1 MSQMPR
7 KPRTT
12 RKPKSTGHY
21 QSTGPDCTDV
31 TVYQSGG
38 QAVVR
43 EQRTLELKAGGNAV
57 FLEGMPT
64 QYSPNTLNVLEY
76 EGVLNTGELA
86 LGPISY
92 RAANLDKARIL
103 SGSVDQPVVVEKY
116 LGNGHVERVTGTL
129 KAVFGNE
136 AAVERADTG
145 TLFFAQVAQVEL
157 LGGIP
162 AGLSATPSLMMTPKA
177 KADGAYRIKILY
189 ETGGFGWSARHSAF
203 YDEKAGK
210 LTCFETS
217 VAITNGSGA
226 NFKDAQLRLLAGSN
240 YRRNRGGLEMA
251 MMSAAP
257 PSPKGGGMRAQA
269 ASFEAADSVQETV
282 GDSKMYTLSDAV
294 TICDGETQ
302 QVTLA
307 RGSEVKV
314 KREYFLGYGWYQQ
327 VKEEDAQ
334 KQGVMIRLRL
344 VNDKEHNLGKAL
356 PAGEVNIFQ
365 FDSSGAPQKI
375 GTTAISHVAEG
386 EKFKLEFGPS
396 SEVKAVRRL
405 VDSKDTEVPRPP
417 KKDEGR
423 VYPQRDA
430 NFVDEGPHMGP
441 AVHNPRLRPPVQEEP
456 VEPLRFTEEER
467 EIIIYNYKAE
477 PVEVIITENVPV
489 NAEWTWKPEKHE
501 LVEEFAQD
509 APGTH
514 TAKVAVPAKA
524 DGGKKVLRYR
534 IKYQTNQ

>member
-7 KPRTT
+7 NPRQT

-64 QYSPNTLNVLEY
+64 QYTPNTLNVLEY
-76 EGVLNTGELA
+76 EGVLNSGELA

-116 LGNGHVERVTGTL
+116 LGNGHVERVSGTL
-129 KAVFGNE
+129 KAVFGTE

-157 LGGIP
+157 LSGIP
-162 AGLSATPSLMMTPKA
+162 SGLSATPSLMMSPKA
-177 KADGAYRIKILY
+177 KVDGTYKIKILY

-217 VAITNGSGA
+217 VAISNGSGA
-226 NFKDAQLRLLAGSN
+226 TFKNAQLRLLAGAN
-240 YRRNRGGLEMA
+240 YRRGRGGLESAPMMA
-251 MMSAAP
+251 MAAAAP
-257 PSPKGGGMRAQA
+257 PKGGARA
-269 ASFEAADSVQETV
+269 ASFDAADSVQETV
-282 GDSKMYTLSDAV
+282 GESKMYTLADAV

-302 QVTLA
+302 QVTLS
-307 RGSEVKV
+307 RGCDVTL

-334 KQGVMIRLRL
+334 KQGLMIRLRL
-344 VNDKEHNLGKAL
+344 KNDKEHNLGKAL

-375 GTTAISHVAEG
+375 GSTAISHVAEG

-396 SEVKAVRRL
+396 SEIKAVRRM
-405 VDSKDTEVPRPP
+405 VSSTDSEQPRPP
-417 KKDEGR
+417 KQDEGR
-423 VYPQRDA
+423 VFPL
-430 NFVDEGPHMGP
+430 DEPRLVGGP
-441 AVHNPRLRPPVQEEP
+441 AQPSFGAHVAPKAEQPEG
-456 VEPLRFTEEER
+456 PLRFTEEER
-467 EIIIYNYKAE
+467 EIIIYNYKDE
-477 PVEVIITENVPV
+477 PVEVIITESVPY
-489 NAEWTWKPEKHE
+489 NAVWTWKPEKHE
-501 LVEEFAQD
+501 LVEEFTQD
-509 APGTH
+509 APGMH